1 MAVFTRDNGKAAPME
16 QVGRDLFIQNF
27 SGLSTASAAAGQAD
41 LEALVQAIQQT
52 ATITVIGSFTAGT
65 SSSVNMILE
74 GAAIATG
81 ANSPVTGITCSNT
94 LPAAAF

>member
-16 QVGRDLFIQNF
+16 QVGRDLFIQHF
-27 SGLSTASAAAGQAD
+27 TGISTASAAAGQAD

-52 ATITVIGSFTAGT
+52 STITAIGDFTAGT
-65 SSSVNMILE
+65 DNNVSMIIE

-81 ANSPVTGITCSNT
+81 ANSPVTGITCTNT
-94 LPAAAF
+94 LPATVF